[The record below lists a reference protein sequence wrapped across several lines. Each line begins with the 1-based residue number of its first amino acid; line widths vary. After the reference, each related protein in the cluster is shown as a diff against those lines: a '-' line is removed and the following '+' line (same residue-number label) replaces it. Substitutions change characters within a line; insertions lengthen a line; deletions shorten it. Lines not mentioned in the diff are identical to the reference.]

1 MALGADPRGLLALVL
16 TQLMKTVSIG
26 FLIGGTIGLG
36 VSRLVAAQFPGAD
49 GLDVPAFAQSSA
61 LLIAVMLVASAIP
74 AMRAARVDPV
84 ANLKDG

>member
-1 MALGADPRGLLALVL
+1 MALGADPRGLLTLVL
-16 TQLMKTVSIG
+16 TQSMNTVSIG

-36 VSRLVAAQFPGAD
+36 VSRLVATQFPGAD

-61 LLIAVMLVASAIP
+61 LLITVMLFASAIP

-84 ANLKDG
+84 VSLKDG